1 MTLPSWKACRMKTM
15 RSWTSSRKMLL
26 LRSYLVK
33 TRTKSMGHTRTDD
46 SLIYMD
52 PHYCQSF
59 VDVSTSHFPLQD
71 SSHIVARRQRRCLS
85 VKMDPSCTIV
95 LDTSIVEAYERIS
108 QELSKVFQPSVK
120 DKSPAFTSMQGFGR
134 DYDLSA
140 ALTPEKREW
149 PFIHNPRTVAATAG
163 DFVLL

>member
-1 MTLPSWKACRMKTM
+1 
-15 RSWTSSRKMLL
+15 
-26 LRSYLVK
+26 
-33 TRTKSMGHTRTDD
+33 
-46 SLIYMD
+46 MD

-59 VDVSTSHFPLQD
+59 VDVSTSHFPLQ
-71 SSHIVARRQRRCLS
+71 SYHCPSPKKMPFS
-85 VKMDPSCTIV
+85 KMDPSGTIGFYSRSTQ
-95 LDTSIVEAYERIS
+95 DYERIS

-120 DKSPAFTSMQGFGR
+120 DKYPAFTFMQGHGR

-149 PFIHNPRTVAATAG
+149 PFIYNPRTAAATAG